1 MTIANTM
8 LSDTPL
14 SKTYSKI
21 NIPSAQI
28 HFYLVKSTL
37 PNTEFQF
44 YLVKV
49 TSAGSRLVAPD
60 SSLQAPDSRGK
71 GRLCGG
77 LKASKLVKI
86 YKSLQ
91 KSLKHT
97 KMHAYFF

>member
-14 SKTYSKI
+14 SKTHRKV

-37 PNTEFQF
+37 PNTEFQL
-44 YLVKV
+44 YLVRV

-77 LKASKLVKI
+77 LKASKLVKSI
-86 YKSLQ
+86 KVYTNQ
-91 KSLKHT
+91 KK
-97 KMHAYFF
+97 KHAYFF